1 MSGKSHTSQTSHAS
15 HTGQS
20 THSTH
25 STSAAGRELKHVAAT
40 EHKAAH
46 TAYEVDR
53 TIREVEVLASGNPR
67 RIRRYFM
74 RKFAYRLFGK
84 LMGKTINRL

>member
-1 MSGKSHTSQTSHAS
+1 MSGKSHTSQSSHPIHPT
-15 HTGQS
+15 HT
-20 THSTH
+20 
-25 STSAAGRELKHVAAT
+25 TSAAGRQLKHVAAT

-46 TAYEVDR
+46 AAYEVDR

-67 RIRRYFM
+67 RIRRYFL
-74 RKFAYRLFGK
+74 RKFAYRRFGK

>member
-1 MSGKSHTSQTSHAS
+1 MSGKSHTNQTGHAS
-15 HTGQS
+15 HTS
-20 THSTH
+20 HTSHTAH
-25 STSAAGRELKHVAAT
+25 TTSAAGRELKHVAST

-46 TAYEVDR
+46 AAYEVDR
-53 TIREVEVLASGNPR
+53 KIREVEVLASGNPR

>member
-1 MSGKSHTSQTSHAS
+1 MSGKSHTSHTSH
-15 HTGQS
+15 
-20 THSTH
+20 THH
-25 STSAAGRELKHVAAT
+25 ATSAAGRELKHAAAT
-40 EHKAAH
+40 EHKVAH

-53 TIREVEVLASGNPR
+53 KIREVEVLSSGNPR
-67 RIRRYFM
+67 RIRRYFL

>member
-1 MSGKSHTSQTSHAS
+1 MSGKSHTGQASHAS
-15 HTGQS
+15 HTA
-20 THSTH
+20 HKA
-25 STSAAGRELKHVAAT
+25 SAAGRELKHVAAT

-46 TAYEVDR
+46 AAYEVDR
-53 TIREVEVLASGNPR
+53 KVREFEVLSSGNPR

>member
-1 MSGKSHTSQTSHAS
+1 MSGKSHTNQTGHAS
-15 HTGQS
+15 HTS
-20 THSTH
+20 HTAH
-25 STSAAGRELKHVAAT
+25 STSAAGRELKHVAST

-46 TAYEVDR
+46 AAYEVDR
-53 TIREVEVLASGNPR
+53 KVREFEVLSSGNPR

>member
-15 HTGQS
+15 HA
-20 THSTH
+20 
-25 STSAAGRELKHVAAT
+25 TSAAGRELKHAASA
-40 EHKAAH
+40 EHKAARVAH
-46 TAYEVDR
+46 DVDSKV
-53 TIREVEVLASGNPR
+53 REFEVLSSGNPR

>member
-1 MSGKSHTSQTSHAS
+1 MSGKSHTNQTSHAS
-15 HTGQS
+15 HTG
-20 THSTH
+20 HSTH
-25 STSAAGRELKHVAAT
+25 TTSAAGRQLKHVAAT

-46 TAYEVDR
+46 AAYEVDR